1 MFKLFAALRLIAAA
15 AGLVA
20 VTATFL
26 DTGSREAINPFN
38 FFGFFTMQSNIFAA
52 AVFAVAAVAG
62 LSSRPRSRGLE
73 IARGCA
79 VTYMVIVG
87 LVYNLLLAGLP
98 GGVDLP
104 WANGILH
111 VVIPIYATLDW
122 LLLGDRGPLP
132 WNRFWIV
139 FVYPLA
145 WVGVVLVRGA
155 TDGWVPYPF
164 LDPQTGYGTV
174 SIYVV
179 AIAVGIGVV
188 GALVW
193 TASRLRIVETE
204 GYRRADAPAPALQRN
219 WTGSPGA

>member
-1 MFKLFAALRLIAAA
+1 MIKLIAGLRFAAA
-15 AGLVA
+15 AAALVA

-52 AVFAVAAVAG
+52 VVFALAAFAG
-62 LSSRPRSRGLE
+62 FSARPRSRGLE

-79 VTYMVIVG
+79 ATYMVIVG

-104 WANGILH
+104 WANTILH
-111 VVIPIYATLDW
+111 VVIPIYAALDW

-132 WNRFWIV
+132 WNRFWVV
-139 FVYPLA
+139 FVYPLV
-145 WVGVVLVRGA
+145 WVAVVLVRGA

-164 LDPQTGYGTV
+164 LDPQTGYGSV

-179 AIAVGIGVV
+179 AIAVGIAVF
-188 GALVW
+188 GALAW
-193 TASRLRIVETE
+193 AASRLRVVRPEE
-204 GYRRADAPAPALQRN
+204 GREADALAPAPQRN